1 MNKTLKRAISLIL
14 LSLIAVMSLSSCSM
28 TDKAPQ
34 YKENADG
41 LALYRYKSSSVQT
54 ELTVP
59 DEKDGEAV
67 TELMDF
73 SAANAEY
80 LKTLN
85 LGANIKTISK
95 WALTNCPVLE
105 SINVSPDNPYFTS
118 VDGVLYNKDM
128 TELLVYPNAKSV
140 IERNENGDYVSG
152 GEFTVPDTV
161 KVINENA
168 FYLCSNLYKINF
180 NDNLE
185 KVSDKAFLKCGSLSE
200 LNLPKNLKE
209 IGVDSFS
216 YCDSL
221 KLVEIPSSV
230 EKIGDYAFFS
240 AGTSVEK
247 IIVHKNSEND
257 LELGEKWLPNV
268 KGKINVTVPV
278 EYVGD
283 K

>member
-1 MNKTLKRAISLIL
+1 MKKSFKRAVSLIL
-14 LSLIAVMSLSSCSM
+14 LSLMVVMTLSSCSM
-28 TDKAPQ
+28 TEKAPQ

-59 DEKDGEAV
+59 DEKDGKAV

-73 SAANAEY
+73 SVANAEY
-80 LKTLN
+80 LITLN
-85 LGANIKTISK
+85 LGKNIKTISK

-118 VDGVLYNKDM
+118 KDGVLYNKDM
-128 TELLVYPNAKSV
+128 TELLVYPNGKFPIEKDEEGKV
-140 IERNENGDYVSG
+140 IKG

-180 NDNLE
+180 NEGLE
-185 KVSDKAFLKCGSLSE
+185 KIEDKAFLKCGGLSE
-200 LNLPKNLKE
+200 VKFPSALKE

-221 KLVEIPSSV
+221 KEVEIPSSV

-240 AGTSVEK
+240 AATNIEK
-247 IIVHKNSEND
+247 IVVNKKEADIQ
-257 LELGEKWLPNV
+257 LGEKWLPNRA
-268 KGKINVTVPV
+268 GKINDTVEPQFA
-278 EYVGD
+278 G
-283 K
+283 